1 MEKEDD
7 FVYCPQTSKP
17 IYILNIYILNF
28 KFSCCMVLSNWIFI
42 TTYMYRYDALGPVP
56 AGLMGSFGRVHFGVF
71 STPCFAPAAVC
82 LDLIYGYCC
91 SNTML
96 TIFAYALFF

>member
-7 FVYCPQTSKP
+7 FVFCPQTSKP
-17 IYILNIYILNF
+17 IYILYF

-82 LDLIYGYCC
+82 LDLIHGYCC